1 MTGGLPC
8 PDDSPPGGDSTPPLA
23 GIRVIA
29 VEQYG
34 AGPFATSLLADMG
47 AEIIKVETSP
57 EGEVGRAVPPY
68 AREGDSLYF
77 ESLNRNKKSVYIDT
91 TTESGVAAL
100 RELIGTCDA
109 VLNNLRGDQ
118 PAARGLDY
126 EALADVN
133 PRVVCVHLNGF
144 GRDGDYAAEPA
155 YDYLMQGYAGWMSL
169 NGEPDSQPSKTGL
182 SMVDFSA
189 GMLSALALVSG
200 VRSAEITGKGRD
212 LEVPLIDVSLSLLN
226 YLATWHLSRGYEPT
240 RQADSSHPSQVPSQI
255 LPTADGWM
263 VVMCAKEKF
272 FRRLVEVMGVPQ
284 LADDERFH
292 DFAARLANRNVLIGM
307 LKDISVQRTT
317 AQWLAE
323 LRGKVP
329 SGPVNSV
336 AEAFKDP
343 VVLSRNMIVETD
355 HPTLG
360 RVRSMRSPINHGT
373 SIDPLRAP
381 RLGEHNDEL
390 LGPHALTR
398 AAAGAHDPEDD
409 RSTPPAERL
418 PT

>member
-1 MTGGLPC
+1 MT
-8 PDDSPPGGDSTPPLA
+8 DDYINSANRSHAASSIPPLA
-23 GIRVIA
+23 GIRVVAI
-29 VEQYG
+29 EQYG

-47 AEIIKVETSP
+47 AEIIKVETSRQ
-57 EGEVGRAVPPY
+57 GDVGRAVPPY
-68 AREGDSLYF
+68 AQDGDSLYF

-91 TTESGVAAL
+91 ASERGAKSL
-100 RELIGTCDA
+100 RELISTCDA

-118 PAARGLDY
+118 PATRGLDY
-126 EALADVN
+126 AALADIN
-133 PRVVCVHLNGF
+133 PRVVCVHLSGF
-144 GRDGDYAAEPA
+144 GREGDYAAEPA
-155 YDYLMQGYAGWMSL
+155 YDYLMQGYAGWMTL
-169 NGEPDSQPSKTGL
+169 TGEPGAPPSKTGL

-200 VRSAEITGKGRD
+200 VRSAEVTGQGRD
-212 LEVPLIDVSLSLLN
+212 LDVPLIDVSLSLLN

-292 DFAARLANRNVLIGM
+292 DFAARLANRDLLIAM

-329 SGPVNSV
+329 SGPVHTV

-360 RVRSMRSPINHGT
+360 RVRSMRSPISHGAPIT
-373 SIDPLRAP
+373 PRRAP

-390 LGPHALTR
+390 LGSQTPNR
-398 AAAGAHDPEDD
+398 AAAESAHLHDP
-409 RSTPPAERL
+409 STLSAEGL
-418 PT
+418 PVR